1 MSHQLA
7 YYQDQIKEHKSKAV
21 ALKSKLTL
29 MVVLRL
35 VLFVAAGLA
44 LYFLHP
50 NYAISTPV
58 AMVLLVG
65 FVFFIFKHNDL
76 KRAKA
81 FHEKLI
87 EINENEIVIIE
98 KDATH
103 MAEGL
108 EFKNPEHVFSNDIDL
123 FGRGSFYQYMNR
135 SGLHEGKQ
143 VLVDELTGNKVN
155 DIELKQAIVQEL
167 SNKTKFRQEFSA
179 HASNVECELPTG
191 KVIEW
196 LKEYKPVFKTIHFVI
211 AIVFSICT
219 LGILSATFLQLIPIS
234 IINLWIVIGLL
245 FVGAYLKKI
254 NKTVFVVNK
263 IGDSFSQ
270 YAELALL
277 IESNE
282 FEHPYLKEKIQVLLE
297 NGGASSLLRKFS
309 KRLDAVNNRN
319 NLLIGLFGN
328 ALFLYD
334 YRSIYKMEKWI
345 AANKDK
351 AGEWFDAIHFLDGW
365 NSLGAFA
372 YNHDEFIYPTIVS
385 DTNALIDSKK
395 LAHPMIKKAVRVPS
409 DFCLGGDD
417 FTIVTGANMAGKST
431 FLRTIALSTM
441 MSNMGLPVCAE
452 SFSYRP
458 VKLISSM
465 RTSDS
470 LHEDE
475 SFFFSELKRLRFVVD
490 HVEKEEYLIL
500 LDEILKGTNS
510 VDKANGSAKFI
521 EKLLKTSSAGIIATH
536 DLSLCDLSDKYEQVK
551 NKCFE
556 AQIENDE
563 LTFDY
568 KLKDG
573 ICQNMNASFLLKKMN
588 LVD

>member
-1 MSHQLA
+1 
-7 YYQDQIKEHKSKAV
+7 
-21 ALKSKLTL
+21 
-29 MVVLRL
+29 
-35 VLFVAAGLA
+35 
-44 LYFLHP
+44 
-50 NYAISTPV
+50 
-58 AMVLLVG
+58 LL
-65 FVFFIFKHNDL
+65 
-76 KRAKA
+76 
-81 FHEKLI
+81 
-87 EINENEIVIIE
+87 
-98 KDATH
+98 
-103 MAEGL
+103 
-108 EFKNPEHVFSNDIDL
+108 
-123 FGRGSFYQYMNR
+123 
-135 SGLHEGKQ
+135 
-143 VLVDELTGNKVN
+143 
-155 DIELKQAIVQEL
+155 
-167 SNKTKFRQEFSA
+167 
-179 HASNVECELPTG
+179 C
-191 KVIEW
+191 
-196 LKEYKPVFKTIHFVI
+196 
-211 AIVFSICT
+211 
-219 LGILSATFLQLIPIS
+219 
-234 IINLWIVIGLL
+234 
-245 FVGAYLKKI
+245 VGAYLKKI

-270 YAELALL
+270 YAALASL

-282 FEHPYLKEKIQVLLE
+282 FEHPFLKKKIKVLLE
-297 NGGASSLLRKFS
+297 DGGASSLLRKFS

-345 AANKDK
+345 GLYKDK
-351 AGEWFDAIHFLDGW
+351 TEAWFEAIHFLDGW

-372 YNHDEFIYPTIVS
+372 YNHDEFIFPEIVT
-385 DTNALIDSKK
+385 DEKELITASK
-395 LAHPMIKKAVRVPS
+395 LAHPMIKKEVRVPS
-409 DFCLGGDD
+409 DFRLGGDD

-431 FLRTIALSTM
+431 FLRTIALSTI
-441 MSNMGLPVCAE
+441 MSNMGLPVCAT
-452 SFSYRP
+452 SFTYRP

-490 HVEKEEYLIL
+490 HIEKEEYLIL

-568 KLKDG
+568 KLKKG